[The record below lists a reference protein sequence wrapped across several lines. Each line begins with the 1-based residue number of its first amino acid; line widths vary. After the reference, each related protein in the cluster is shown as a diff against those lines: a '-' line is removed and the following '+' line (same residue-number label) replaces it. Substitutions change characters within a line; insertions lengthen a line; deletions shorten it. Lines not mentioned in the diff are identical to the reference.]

1 MAFYYINARTDGT
14 INYVLKYEGK
24 VELSSGEVDISD
36 SPEAEAVFNDPEVFT
51 YKNKKLH
58 RRTDAE
64 MRTRVREI
72 YDRRKSGELHRCKDD
87 LIERFPQ
94 YFTSQELEE
103 VESLEDKVKRLE
115 AKLRKREE
123 L

>member
-1 MAFYYINARTDGT
+1 M
-14 INYVLKYEGK
+14 INYVLKWEGK
-24 VELSSGEVDISD
+24 
-36 SPEAEAVFNDPEVFT
+36 PEALLDSEIDVSDFPEIEAVFNDPSTFI
-51 YKNKKLH
+51 YQDKQLR

-64 MRTRVREI
+64 MKARVREI
-72 YDRRKSGELHRCKDD
+72 YDRCKSGELHRCKDD

-115 AKLRKREE
+115 AKLRKQEE
-123 L
+123 LRLI